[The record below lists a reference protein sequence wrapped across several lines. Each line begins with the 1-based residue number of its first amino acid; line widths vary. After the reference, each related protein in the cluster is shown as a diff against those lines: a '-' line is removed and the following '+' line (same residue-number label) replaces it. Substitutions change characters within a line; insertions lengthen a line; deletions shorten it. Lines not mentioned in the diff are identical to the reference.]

1 MSRVMMWLI
10 TAALFFVAW
19 LFGPFSPLPF
29 VSLLPLLLTSLAIT
43 SGRAARWVA
52 GSVVLAVLVWGVGY
66 FGLHDLFDPVL
77 AVEFALCTL
86 LYAVV
91 PSPDGKKSGVTLM
104 K

>member
-1 MSRVMMWLI
+1 MSRVMMR
-10 TAALFFVAW
+10 TCQ
-19 LFGPFSPLPF
+19 
-29 VSLLPLLLTSLAIT
+29 
-43 SGRAARWVA
+43 
-52 GSVVLAVLVWGVGY
+52 GVGY
-66 FGLHDLFDPVL
+66 FGLHGLFDPVL